1 MKGLLFICSCLLVC
15 NPLVSQVTLSHEKKD
30 LAWDALDHQVFKMQL
45 TDSMSSAPT
54 DTGRFFALHLA
65 PDMVGAHQQDRS
77 VVRTGIHLQALGAI
91 RTKLHWNI
99 HYLGGYT
106 NAATQAYQGL
116 VQPQAFFINDLGNGA
131 SLYHDLRGRIRY
143 TPSAWAELQA
153 GMDVHHLGEG
163 DRSLF
168 LGKHATSNPFVSAK
182 VKFWKLEY
190 HLIQQ
195 LWKENLVSKNA
206 PKGNVSHYV
215 SFKPTKKWSFGIFET
230 VVYNPKDTL
239 YNRGYEFEYL
249 NPLIFYRPQEYSLG
263 SMDNVLLGAQAVF
276 HWKNN
281 KVYLQFILDDFLL
294 GEIRA
299 RSRWW
304 ANKYGVQ
311 LGWKGTRPFAN
322 GDLFYRSELN
332 IVRPFTYTQVSPG
345 AVFGNSSLP
354 IAHPL
359 GANFA
364 EFFQQVAWR
373 KNNWQL
379 EAWFQFYLKGRD
391 SVNSVF
397 TYGGDL
403 YQPYDNRP
411 TGVEYGYKIGGG
423 EAYRQLQLGLRLA
436 YFLPKLD
443 WQVFIEPRSIV
454 QNAHQKYTSNI
465 ALTIGIQ
472 RSISPYF
479 RNY

>member
-1 MKGLLFICSCLLVC
+1 MKQLILFLWLVSCQLLVAQ
-15 NPLVSQVTLSHEKKD
+15 VSVVQEKKD
-30 LAWDALDHQVFKMQL
+30 LTWNSTEHRSFKNNLFDSLVFPKS
-45 TDSMSSAPT
+45 DSNNRIWLRVSP
-54 DTGRFFALHLA
+54 DLLA
-65 PDMVGAHQQDRS
+65 AYQQEKS
-77 VVRTGIHLQALGAI
+77 VLRTGIQLQTMGSVSS
-91 RTKLHWNI
+91 KLRWNI

-106 NAATQAYQGL
+106 NSITQASQGL
-116 VQPQAFFINDLGNGA
+116 VQPNAFFVNQLDAENR
-131 SLYHDLRGRIRY
+131 LYHDVRGRVSF
-143 TPSAWAELQA
+143 TPSSWAELQA

-168 LGKHATSNPFVSAK
+168 LDKHATSNPFASAK

-195 LWKENLVSKNA
+195 LWKENIQTKNA
-206 PKGNVSHYV
+206 PKGNVSHYL

-239 YNRGYEFEYL
+239 YNRGFELEYL
-249 NPLIFYRPQEYSLG
+249 NPMIFYRPQEYGIG
-263 SMDNVLLGAQAVF
+263 SMDNVLLGAQAVYQG
-276 HWKNN
+276 KNY
-281 KVYLQFILDDFLL
+281 KLYTQFILDDFVL

-304 ANKYGVQ
+304 ANKYAVQ
-311 LGWKGTRPFAN
+311 LGFKGTKNFAG

-332 IVRPFTYTQVSPG
+332 VVRPFTYTQVNPG
-345 AVFGNSSLP
+345 AVYGNVSLP

-373 KNNWQL
+373 KDKWQL

-391 SVNSVF
+391 SLESVF

-403 YQPYDNRP
+403 YQPYNNRP
-411 TGVEYGYKIGGG
+411 TGVEYGYKIGAGD
-423 EAYRQLQLGLRLA
+423 AYRQVQLGIQLA
-436 YFLPKLD
+436 YFLPELD
-443 WQVFIEPRSIV
+443 WQLFIEPRAII
-454 QNAHQKYTSNI
+454 QNSNHIYTTNI
-465 ALTIGIQ
+465 AITLGVQ